1 MPYLIENRRY
11 IGNKTKLT
19 QWIKQLILLHTS
31 SNDTFFDVFAGTGSV
46 ANALSSHFQCVLVN
60 DLLHANHVI
69 YQAFWGVG
77 EVDKTKIQHIAQ
89 TIQTWQPD
97 DLPNNYFSDNFGGK
111 FFSEAV
117 AKQIGFAREY
127 LDSLN
132 LTPKEHSIL
141 LASLIYSADKIANTV
156 GHFDAYIKK
165 DIAPKPL
172 PFDLVNWSIQEKFQI
187 FQKDANQLVRQQSA
201 DVVYLDPP
209 YNSRQYSRFYHVYE
223 TLVKWNKPMLSGVA
237 MKPPTENM
245 SDYCRS
251 TAPTVFADLVANIQA
266 KYIVVSYNNTY
277 FSKSNSSRNKI
288 ELQQIVDTLNSR
300 GQTQIF
306 TQEHRAFNT
315 GKTEFSN
322 HQELLFITKVTD

>member
-1 MPYLIENRRY
+1 MPYLLENRRY

-19 QWIKQLILLHTS
+19 QWIKQLILLHTH
-31 SNDTFFDVFAGTGSV
+31 SNGTFFDVFAGTGSV
-46 ANALSSHFQCVLVN
+46 ANALSSHFQRVLVN
-60 DLLHANHVI
+60 DVLHANRVI

-77 EVDKTKIQHIAQ
+77 DVDEAKIQHIAK
-89 TIQTWQPD
+89 TIQSWQPN

-111 FFSEAV
+111 FFSEPV

-127 LDSLN
+127 LGSLN
-132 LTPKEHSIL
+132 LTSKEHSIL

-165 DIAPKPL
+165 EIAPKPL
-172 PFDLVNWSIQEKFQI
+172 PFDLVNWSIQEKFEI
-187 FQKDANQLVRQQSA
+187 FQQDANQLVRQQSA

-223 TLVKWNKPMLSGVA
+223 TLVKWDKPTLSGVA
-237 MKPPTENM
+237 MKPPPENM

-251 TAPTVFADLVANIQA
+251 NAPTVFADLVAHIQA

-288 ELQQIVDTLNSR
+288 ELQQIADTLNCR
-300 GQTQIF
+300 GQTQTF

-315 GKTEFSN
+315 GKTEFNN

>member
-11 IGNKTKLT
+11 IGNKAKLT

-31 SNDTFFDVFAGTGSV
+31 SNASFFDVFAGTGSV
-46 ANALSSHFQCVLVN
+46 ANALSSHFQHVIVN
-60 DLLHANHVI
+60 DLLHANRVI

-77 EVDKTKIQHIAQ
+77 EVDKNKIQHIAQ
-89 TIQTWQPD
+89 TIQTCKTD

-111 FFSEAV
+111 FFSEPV

-127 LDSLN
+127 LDRLN

-141 LASLIYSADKIANTV
+141 LASLIYSADKISNTV

-165 DIAPKPL
+165 DIASKPL
-172 PFDLVNWSIQEKFQI
+172 PFDLINWSIQEKFQI
-187 FQKDANQLVRQQSA
+187 FQEDANQLVRQQSA

-223 TLVKWNKPMLSGVA
+223 TLVKWNKPILSGVA
-237 MKPPTENM
+237 MKPNAENM

-300 GQTQIF
+300 GQTKIF

>member
-19 QWIKQLILLHTS
+19 QWIKQLILSHTS
-31 SNDTFFDVFAGTGSV
+31 SNGTFFDVFAGTGSV
-46 ANALSSHFQCVLVN
+46 ANALSSHFQRVLVN
-60 DLLHANHVI
+60 DVLHANRVI

-77 EVDKTKIQHIAQ
+77 EVDEAKIQHIAQ

-111 FFSEAV
+111 FFSEAA

-127 LDSLN
+127 LGSLN

-172 PFDLVNWSIQEKFQI
+172 PFDLVNWSIKEKFQI
-187 FQKDANQLVRQQSA
+187 FQQDANQLVRQQSA

-223 TLVKWNKPMLSGVA
+223 TLVKWNKPILSGVA
-237 MKPPTENM
+237 MKPPAENM

-251 TAPTVFADLVANIQA
+251 NAPTVLADLVANVQA
-266 KYIVVSYNNTY
+266 EYIVVSYNNTY

-300 GQTQIF
+300 GQTQTF

-322 HQELLFITKVTD
+322 HQELLFITKITD

>member
-11 IGNKTKLT
+11 IGNKAKLT

-31 SNDTFFDVFAGTGSV
+31 SNDSFFDVFAGTGSV

-60 DLLHANHVI
+60 DLLHANRVI

-77 EVDKTKIQHIAQ
+77 EVDKNKIKHIAQ
-89 TIQTWQPD
+89 TIQTCKTD

-111 FFSEAV
+111 FFSKPV
-117 AKQIGFAREY
+117 AKHIGFAREY

-141 LASLIYSADKIANTV
+141 LASLIYSADKISNTV

-172 PFDLVNWSIQEKFQI
+172 PFDLINWSIQEKIQI

-223 TLVKWNKPMLSGVA
+223 TLVKWNKPILSGVA
-237 MKPPTENM
+237 MKPTAENM

-251 TAPTVFADLVANIQA
+251 TAPKVFADLVANIQA

-300 GQTQIF
+300 GQTKIF